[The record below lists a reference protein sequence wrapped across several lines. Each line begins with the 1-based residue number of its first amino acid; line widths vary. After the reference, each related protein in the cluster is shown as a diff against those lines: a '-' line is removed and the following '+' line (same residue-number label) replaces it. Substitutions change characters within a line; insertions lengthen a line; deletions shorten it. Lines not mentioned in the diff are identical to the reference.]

1 MRSKFKK
8 ALAVLASAAMCGSML
23 LNFPDG
29 TFEINL
35 KANAAEGGVAI
46 NEENFPD
53 PTFRTYVDDNFD
65 TTDDDA
71 LDAAEIAMV
80 TSIAVYGMGISDL
93 KGVEYFTALTT
104 LDCGF
109 NQLTSLDITN
119 NTALTKLNC
128 SDNQLTS
135 LDVTNNTALTELDC
149 ASNQLTSLDVTNNTA
164 LEILYCYSNQLTSLD
179 VRKNTALTDLD
190 CHFNQLTSLEVTNT
204 NNTALKVLLC
214 YSNQLTSLD
223 VSKNMALTYL
233 DCESNQLTSL
243 DVTNNTALTD
253 LYCYSN
259 QLTSLDMSKNTA
271 LTYLYCNN
279 NQLTSLDVSKNTAL
293 TELECTTNQLT
304 SLDVSKNTAL
314 TNLVCYSN
322 RLLAVNAA
330 TGITSYYNASP
341 MTAFAADSM
350 VLRLADYGID
360 YTMMSN
366 LTGCELSKGNQ
377 YLLLTGTDGTARYV
391 YDVDGDVAEH
401 TLTASITF
409 SASGVAIDETNFPD
423 ETFRNY
429 VSENFDKA
437 DGEGNK
443 DNFLSAEEISDAK
456 SIRVYNKSITD
467 LKGVEYFTA
476 LTYLNCVSN
485 QLTNLDVTNNTA
497 LTTLD
502 CFDNQLTSLDV
513 TNNTAL
519 TKLGCSDNQLTSL
532 NVTNNTALEVLSC
545 YSNQLT
551 SLDVTNNTA
560 LKFLHCHS
568 NQLTSLDVSKN
579 TALTDLDCY
588 SNQLTS
594 LDVSKNT
601 ALTTLNCRSNQ
612 LTSLDVTNNT
622 ALTDLYCYS
631 NTYKINFTG
640 NTFDLSTLPEG
651 FDVKKAS
658 EWTNATIEGNT
669 LTVTDPTQRVTYTYD
684 LGNDSTETFTLEI
697 ASAELTKDMVQK
709 IEAQT
714 YTGEEITPVT
724 LICGDYTLDEGT
736 DYTIKYADNTNA
748 GTASYTITGAGI
760 FTGEL
765 TGEFE
770 IVKATPD
777 YEIPTGLKATYGDIL
792 ADVELPEGWAWV
804 NNTQSIGTVGTNSF
818 DAVFTPADTANYNTV
833 TELVDITVG
842 KATPKVTPIIPDGE
856 YTEGDALP
864 KIGFESVIDG
874 VIEWITKLVDGL
886 IEGENELEWQFTPDD
901 TDNYEVVTGTE
912 IVEAQATTTTTTTT
926 TAQPT
931 TTSTTTTTT
940 VPTTTSTTTTT
951 TTSTDTTTSTTET
964 TTTTTHIASAEELC
978 EWAVKDYEGKTG
990 VTPAN
995 AEIEYTTDDIAVI
1008 TLTDAE
1014 GNVLDVYTID
1024 PTTGTGT
1031 ESDGGEV
1038 NLPQTGYSVVY
1049 NYIMLAAAAMVF
1061 FGIFAMA
1068 KSRKRDE
1075 E

>member
-23 LNFPDG
+23 LYFPDG
-29 TFEINL
+29 TFDIDL
-35 KANAAEGGVAI
+35 TAHAAEGDVAI
-46 NEENFPD
+46 N
-53 PTFRTYVDDNFD
+53 
-65 TTDDDA
+65 
-71 LDAAEIAMV
+71 
-80 TSIAVYGMGISDL
+80 
-93 KGVEYFTALTT
+93 
-104 LDCGF
+104 
-109 NQLTSLDITN
+109 
-119 NTALTKLNC
+119 
-128 SDNQLTS
+128 
-135 LDVTNNTALTELDC
+135 
-149 ASNQLTSLDVTNNTA
+149 
-164 LEILYCYSNQLTSLD
+164 
-179 VRKNTALTDLD
+179 
-190 CHFNQLTSLEVTNT
+190 
-204 NNTALKVLLC
+204 
-214 YSNQLTSLD
+214 
-223 VSKNMALTYL
+223 
-233 DCESNQLTSL
+233 
-243 DVTNNTALTD
+243 
-253 LYCYSN
+253 
-259 QLTSLDMSKNTA
+259 
-271 LTYLYCNN
+271 
-279 NQLTSLDVSKNTAL
+279 
-293 TELECTTNQLT
+293 
-304 SLDVSKNTAL
+304 
-314 TNLVCYSN
+314 
-322 RLLAVNAA
+322 
-330 TGITSYYNASP
+330 
-341 MTAFAADSM
+341 
-350 VLRLADYGID
+350 
-360 YTMMSN
+360 
-366 LTGCELSKGNQ
+366 
-377 YLLLTGTDGTARYV
+377 
-391 YDVDGDVAEH
+391 
-401 TLTASITF
+401 
-409 SASGVAIDETNFPD
+409 ETNFPD

-456 SIRVYNKSITD
+456 SIDVFDMSISDLKGVEYFTALTDLLCQSNQLTSLDVSKNMALTTLDCYSNQLTSLDVSKNTALTHLDCSNNQLTSLDVSKNTALAYLVCYSNRLLAVNAATDITFYYNASPMTAFAADSMVLRLADYGIDYTMMSSLTGCKLSKDNQYLLLTGTDGTARYVYDVDGDVAARTLTASIIFSASGVAIDETNFPDKVFRTYVDDKFDTTDDDTLDADEIAMVTKIDVYDMGISD

-476 LTYLNCVSN
+476 LTYLNCY
-485 QLTNLDVTNNTA
+485 
-497 LTTLD
+497 
-502 CFDNQLTSLDV
+502 FNQLTSLDV
-513 TNNTAL
+513 R
-519 TKLGCSDNQLTSL
+519 
-532 NVTNNTALEVLSC
+532 
-545 YSNQLT
+545 
-551 SLDVTNNTA
+551 
-560 LKFLHCHS
+560 
-568 NQLTSLDVSKN
+568 KN

-594 LDVSKNT
+594 LDVTNNT
-601 ALTTLNCRSNQ
+601 ALTYLDCGFNQ
-612 LTSLDVTNNT
+612 LTSLDITNNT
-622 ALTDLYCYS
+622 ALKVPLCDS
-631 NTYKINFTG
+631 NTYKINLTG

-669 LTVTDPTQRVTYTYD
+669 LTVTDPTQKVTYIYD
-684 LGNDSTETFTLEI
+684 LGNGSTATFTLKI
-697 ASAELTKDMVQK
+697 DSAELTKDMVQK

-714 YTGEEITPVT
+714 YTGEAITPVV
-724 LICGDYTLDEGT
+724 LICGDYTLVEGT

-748 GTASYTITGAGI
+748 GTASYTITGARI

-765 TGEFE
+765 TGKFE

-804 NNTQSIGTVGTNSF
+804 NNTQPVGTVGTNSF
-818 DAVFTPADTANYNTV
+818 DAVFTPADTTNYNTV

-864 KIGFESVIDG
+864 KIGFESVTDG

-912 IVEAQATTTTTTTT
+912 IVEAKATTTTTTTT

-931 TTSTTTTTT
+931 TTSTTTTTQPAT
-940 VPTTTSTTTTT
+940 ASTTTTTQPTTTSITTTTQLTTTSITTTTQPTTTSTTTATQPTTTSTTTTT

-964 TTTTTHIASAEELC
+964 TTTTTHIASATTTQPTTTSTTTTTVPTTTSTTTTTQSTATSTTETTTTTTHIASTTTTQPTTTSTTTTTTTSTDTTTSTTETTTTTTHIASDEELC

-995 AEIEYTTDDIAVI
+995 AEIEYTADDTAVI

-1031 ESDGGEV
+1031 DSDGGEV